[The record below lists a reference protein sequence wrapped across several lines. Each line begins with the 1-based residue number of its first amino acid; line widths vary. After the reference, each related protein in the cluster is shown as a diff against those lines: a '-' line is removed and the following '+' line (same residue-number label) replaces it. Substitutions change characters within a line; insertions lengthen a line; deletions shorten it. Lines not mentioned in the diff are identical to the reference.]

1 MAKANCNWWQYARSL
16 RNVGRTAKM
25 LPYTDDERAAIA
37 TFLEAIRESRPF
49 LTQKL
54 NLAFDNPLAPR
65 NGEETA
71 PVAKPQNDASRG
83 EALERAAKSFKA
95 DPPTEDEKA
104 ALDALFEATGDRK
117 DRVVALPGE
126 ADGGEGGEGGS
137 EGGGEGGE
145 GKAEGNGGEG
155 GEGGN
160 NTPAPEPTPEPTP
173 EPEVDEHN
181 FRIYAVLKDG
191 DWQRYGLEPDAE
203 TTHYCDGPWQN
214 TRSSLV
220 NGGSNEWDEEIDS
233 VNGWIPYDPAIDP
246 VTAG

>member
-25 LPYTDDERAAIA
+25 LPYTEAEV
-37 TFLEAIRESRPF
+37 EAISSFLAVCCESRPF
-49 LTQKL
+49 LAQKL
-54 NLAFDNPLAPR
+54 NLAFDNPLAPQ

-83 EALERAAKSFKA
+83 EALERAAKSFKV

-117 DRVVALPGE
+117 DRVVALPGK
-126 ADGGEGGEGGS
+126 ADGGEEGEGGS
-137 EGGGEGGE
+137 EGGD
-145 GKAEGNGGEG
+145 
-155 GEGGN
+155 
-160 NTPAPEPTPEPTP
+160 TPAP

-181 FRIYAVLKDG
+181 FRVYATLVDG
-191 DWQRYGLEPDAE
+191 EWKSYGIAPDAT

-214 TRSSLV
+214 SRSVLV

-233 VNGWIPYDPAIDP
+233 VNGWLPYDPAIDP
-246 VTAG
+246 ATAG